1 MKNTL
6 FEPVIKIKGVGPK
19 IEKKLIEKKIENK
32 IDLLLNLPTGII
44 DRRFCPTLDQ
54 LEIGKITTVFIT
66 PIKYSFPRIRN
77 LPSRVTCADK
87 YSKIDLVFFN
97 SRENYIKQA
106 LPLNEEVVVSG
117 KVNFY
122 NNKYQITNPDYI
134 RSTDKGSDIKKIM
147 SKYPAIQGIS
157 DKTLQKIYCDES
169 KNLEEIKEWHS
180 IELIK
185 ENNWPSW
192 SQCIKRIHNP
202 INENDINKNSLFYE
216 RLAYDEIF
224 SNLLIFNEIK
234 KRIEKII
241 KKPKKI
247 EDSNIDKIL
256 SLIPFSLTEDQSKCL
271 EEILRD
277 MKSNKKMMRVL
288 QGDVGSGKTIVAL
301 IAVYLNVKNNYQA
314 AVMVPT
320 EILAT
325 QHYKLFKEILKNEKM
340 NIELLTGKTKLKEQR
355 IIRDKINEK
364 RIDIIIGTHSL
375 FQESVEFKNLGLI
388 IIDEQHKFGVK
399 QRIEL
404 SQKGSS
410 NTDVILMTA
419 TPIPRTL
426 ILTNYGDMNISTIKK
441 KPFSNDNI
449 ETLAKP
455 IEKID
460 EVLHFVNE
468 KISKGDQVYWVCPL
482 IEESDKLKLTPVTK
496 RFDYLKKNTNC
507 KIEFIHGSL
516 KQDEK
521 NKIMNDFINGG
532 IDCIVS
538 TTVIEVGIDNPNANT
553 IVIENAERFGL
564 AQLHQ
569 LRGRV
574 GRSGKNAYCLLIYSA
589 GISENGKKR
598 LKIMKNSCDGFYISE
613 EDLKLRGFGDVI
625 GYKQSGEKD
634 FVIADPIYHSHLFD
648 LAKENIDK
656 LKESSIEKYHLLLKI
671 FKKDKVLNII
681 DTG

>member
-66 PIKYSFPRIRN
+66 PVKYNFPRIRN

-169 KNLEEIKEWHS
+169 KNLEEIKEWHN

-192 SQCIKRIHNP
+192 SQSIKRI
-202 INENDINKNSLFYE
+202 
-216 RLAYDEIF
+216 
-224 SNLLIFNEIK
+224 K
-234 KRIEKII
+234 KT
-241 KKPKKI
+241 KKI
-247 EDSNIDKIL
+247 EEINIDKIL
-256 SLIPFSLTEDQSKCL
+256 SLIPFSLTDDQNKCL

-325 QHYKLFKEILKNEKM
+325 QHYKLFKEILKNEKI

-388 IIDEQHKFGVK
+388 IIDDQHKFGVK

-455 IEKID
+455 IEKIE

-468 KISKGDQVYWVCPL
+468 KILKGDQVYWVCPL

-521 NKIMNDFINGG
+521 NKIMNDFINGS

-574 GRSGKNAYCLLIYSA
+574 GRSGKNAYCLLIYST

-656 LKESSIEKYHLLLKI
+656 LKESSIENYHLLLKI